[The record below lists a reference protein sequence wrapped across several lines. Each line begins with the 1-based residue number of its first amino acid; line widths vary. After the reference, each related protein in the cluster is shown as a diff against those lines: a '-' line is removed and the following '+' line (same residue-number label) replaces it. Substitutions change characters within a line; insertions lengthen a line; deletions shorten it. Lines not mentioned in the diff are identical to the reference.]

1 MKPPQ
6 WLGAGI
12 LASVAAIVL
21 ALMLIPDF
29 GPEPILI
36 RGHVGNLKVPYFE
49 NPEVQRILRDKYG
62 LVVEVNGMATTEML
76 CPGDPATLD
85 GVDFLL
91 AGEMSQVA
99 TYEECQNRQ
108 DPYKPVFLSPMVI
121 YSWADTIDALVKI
134 GVASQDESGA
144 YHVDMLE
151 LLELMESDTTWEDL
165 GLAGRP
171 SQIFVHVTD
180 PQRSS
185 SGGTFSGLL
194 ANTMNCV
201 EVVDSKTVEPVLPRI
216 FTYYQG
222 VGYLE
227 PSSEA
232 LFRSY
237 LTQGEGA
244 RPLVALLESQLSDYL
259 YANPDDAD
267 AVAQMVRMLYP
278 TPTVWTSHP
287 FIARTELGEQLMDA
301 MLDPE
306 LQQLGW
312 EITGFRPSVPGV
324 DIEVANSV
332 VPGILPVITSVID
345 LPSKQILDLIK
356 AATTTQPP
364 DSRVP
369 QRDCAA

>member
-1 MKPPQ
+1 
-6 WLGAGI
+6 
-12 LASVAAIVL
+12 
-21 ALMLIPDF
+21 
-29 GPEPILI
+29 
-36 RGHVGNLKVPYFE
+36 
-49 NPEVQRILRDKYG
+49 
-62 LVVEVNGMATTEML
+62 MATTEML

-134 GVASQDESGA
+134 GVASEDESGA

-180 PQRSS
+180 PEKSS

-237 LTQGEGA
+237 LTQGSGA
-244 RPLVALLESQLSDYL
+244 SIGRPPGIAAFRLSLRESGRCGRGGSNGSHAL
-259 YANPDDAD
+259 
-267 AVAQMVRMLYP
+267 
-278 TPTVWTSHP
+278 SHTN
-287 FIARTELGEQLMDA
+287 R
-301 MLDPE
+301 LD
-306 LQQLGW
+306 
-312 EITGFRPSVPGV
+312 IPSVHRAHRARGTA
-324 DIEVANSV
+324 DGSHARS
-332 VPGILPVITSVID
+332 
-345 LPSKQILDLIK
+345 
-356 AATTTQPP
+356 
-364 DSRVP
+364 
-369 QRDCAA
+369 